1 MIILR
6 CFLRQQQETLC
17 VRDLTAG
24 FKFHWVRCYPT
35 VRTTYFM
42 AASSDGVTFAAVA
55 VGQTSVKVY
64 GDQKRGTWLTA
75 SQAFAPLCWHS
86 LSMLTVWP
94 RAGTPPA
101 ENTMLNDDDED
112 DEDHKSFAELV
123 EENAFAI
130 ETFLYLLFLVLFTS
144 YAVLAHGSSFSCL
157 CM

>member
-1 MIILR
+1 
-6 CFLRQQQETLC
+6 
-17 VRDLTAG
+17 
-24 FKFHWVRCYPT
+24 
-35 VRTTYFM
+35 M

-64 GDQKRGTWLTA
+64 ADQKRGTWRRA
-75 SQAFAPLCWHS
+75 SQAFTPLCWHS
-86 LSMLTVWP
+86 LSMFTVWP
-94 RAGTPPA
+94 RAGTPRA
-101 ENTMLNDDDED
+101 ENTMLNDDDDDED

-144 YAVLAHGSSFSCL
+144 YAVLAQGSSFFCP